1 MESKAKYRGICP
13 VFGVSRNHTYTL
25 ELSTVKTEHGTPYL
39 WVRIAEIPE
48 YLMPYESMIALISEW
63 DFAVATGDKD
73 TPMLEH
79 LDLVDRWMDIYVPQ
93 AERAAV

>member
-1 MESKAKYRGICP
+1 MESKAKYRGIQP
-13 VFGVSRNHTYTL
+13 AFGVSRNHTYTL

-63 DFAVATGDKD
+63 DFSPEAADD
-73 TPMLEH
+73 RTPMIDH
-79 LDLVDRWMDIYVPQ
+79 MDLVDHWMEIYVPN
-93 AERAAV
+93 AERVTA